1 MDDHEQDTPG
11 NHPTP
16 PGATTSHPDGL
27 VLIEGL
33 GETTRPVGANTATVA
48 QARRIAIAFSHTA
61 KACRLYPPE
70 NRLRLRFTEDF
81 FQALEEAL
89 LSAPAVNF
97 LVAKT
102 HLEFGGEIVFEQ
114 ENREEMV
121 PGRLYWDGL
130 RHLSFH
136 AGISPDELHE
146 FLEILVLAEV
156 KRDSGD
162 EDLATLLWSRH
173 FPHIRHLAIDEL
185 VAREEMFDPFEI
197 PDEFTGAAIAETGV
211 ATTGAATA
219 TTDAE
224 TTGATTAETD
234 AETKG
239 ATRPAPG
246 RAAAETALDEVW
258 SGLDE
263 SDEAALFEIPPEAL
277 QALRGELEPPA
288 DPHAQRADFLRIVR
302 ETLSLE
308 MDEPALVDL
317 VEIVRSAIVALLR
330 QEEFTSTT
338 ELVGMLRDL
347 RSRTPAPPPG
357 VCRSLDRALALE
369 LEESALQAWVHSL
382 DEPKNGALD
391 SLPELM
397 QALAPGAISTLLEVL
412 GRLETARARRRLI
425 DLLAVKG
432 RDHVALFA
440 PYMQDRRWYLVRNVA
455 LILGGIGNPES
466 IELLRLAVHHVDVRV
481 RKQVLAAL
489 SRSGGSAAM
498 LLLSNALADHD
509 PGLRLWAAR
518 ALAASGPRALPRLAT
533 VLESKE
539 FERKDL
545 SERAAFYEAYAYAG
559 RTEAVAYLRKLL
571 EQKALLKP
579 RHPDPVRACLCRA
592 LGVAGGAEAMAA
604 LEKLQGDRSVPV
616 REAARAALSMPATG
630 APASFGGSEE
640 AP

>member
-1 MDDHEQDTPG
+1 MDDHEQDTPD

-16 PGATTSHPDGL
+16 PGATTSHPGDL
-27 VLIEGL
+27 VLIEGF
-33 GETTRPVGANTATVA
+33 GEPTRPVGADTATAA
-48 QARRIAIAFSHTA
+48 QARRIAMTFSHAA

-70 NRLRLRFTEDF
+70 NRLRLRFTDEF
-81 FQALEEAL
+81 FQALEDAL

-97 LVAKT
+97 LVGKA
-102 HLEFGGEIVFEQ
+102 HIEFGGEIVFEQ

-146 FLEILVLAEV
+146 FLEILVLAEI

-197 PDEFTGAAIAETGV
+197 PDEFTGAAIAETV
-211 ATTGAATA
+211 V
-219 TTDAE
+219 E
-224 TTGATTAETD
+224 TTGAS
-234 AETKG
+234 
-239 ATRPAPG
+239 RPAPG

-258 SGLDE
+258 NGPDD
-263 SDEAALFEIPPEAL
+263 SDEAALFEISPEAL

-288 DPHAQRADFLRIVR
+288 DPRAQRADFLRIVR

-317 VEIVRSAIVALLR
+317 VEIVRSAFVALLR
-330 QEEFTSTT
+330 QEEFASTT
-338 ELVGMLRDL
+338 ELTGMLRDL
-347 RSRTPAPPPG
+347 RDRTPAPPPG

-369 LEESALQAWVHSL
+369 LEESALQAWVRSL
-382 DEPKNGALD
+382 DEAKSRALD
-391 SLPELM
+391 SLPGLM
-397 QALAPGAISTLLEVL
+397 QTLAPAAISTLCEVL

-425 DLLAVKG
+425 DLLAAKG
-432 RDHVALFA
+432 RDHVTLFA

-455 LILGGIGNPES
+455 LILGEIGNPES
-466 IELLRLAVHHVDVRV
+466 IELLRLAAHHVDVRV
-481 RKQVLAAL
+481 RKQVLTAV

-498 LLLSNALADHD
+498 LFLSNALADHD

-539 FERKDL
+539 FERRDL

-559 RTEAVAYLRKLL
+559 RTEAVAYLHKLI
-571 EQKALLKP
+571 EQKSLLKP

-592 LGVAGGAEAMAA
+592 LGVAGGAEARAA
-604 LEKLQGDRSVPV
+604 LEKLRGDRSAPV
-616 REAARAALSMPATG
+616 REAARAALSMPAPG
-630 APASFGGSEE
+630 PLASFGGSEE
-640 AP
+640 AR